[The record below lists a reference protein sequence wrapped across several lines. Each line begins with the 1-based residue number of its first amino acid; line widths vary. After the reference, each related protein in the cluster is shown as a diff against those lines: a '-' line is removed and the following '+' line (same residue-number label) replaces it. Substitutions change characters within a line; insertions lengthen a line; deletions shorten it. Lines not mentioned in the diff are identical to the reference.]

1 MRTVVYISLFALI
14 FTQCQKPDPIGTR
27 WSEAKAWEWQKEQG
41 WMAGAN
47 FNPSTAIN
55 QLEFFQESTFD
66 RETIDR
72 ELAWSAELGMKI
84 HRVYLHNLL
93 WDQDSLGFLSRVD
106 EFLTLANKHNI
117 KTMLVLLDDVWHP
130 IPKLGTQPDPIPFV
144 HNSGWVQAAGAAIL
158 GDSLRH
164 HELKNYIKGVMG
176 RFANDTRVVAWDL
189 YNEPDNVAN
198 QPGRAEIEIKDKY
211 TFAFSLL
218 KKVMRWAREVNP
230 SQPLTVGL
238 WQGNH
243 KLWGTPGALR
253 PLERFMVE
261 NSDVISFHA
270 YDEPEIVK
278 EKIVELKK
286 YNRPLLCTEY
296 MARTNGSTFEK
307 ILPILKENQIHAINW
322 GFVSGKT
329 NTIFPW
335 SSWNTPFDSIPKIW
349 FHDVYRTDKTP
360 FSEQEI
366 EFLKQELLP

>member
-144 HNSGWVQAAGAAIL
+144 HNSGWVQAPGAAIL

-189 YNEPDNVAN
+189 YNEHDNVAN

>member
-1 MRTVVYISLFALI
+1 
-14 FTQCQKPDPIGTR
+14 
-27 WSEAKAWEWQKEQG
+27 
-41 WMAGAN
+41 
-47 FNPSTAIN
+47 
-55 QLEFFQESTFD
+55 
-66 RETIDR
+66 
-72 ELAWSAELGMKI
+72 
-84 HRVYLHNLL
+84 
-93 WDQDSLGFLSRVD
+93 
-106 EFLTLANKHNI
+106 
-117 KTMLVLLDDVWHP
+117 
-130 IPKLGTQPDPIPFV
+130 
-144 HNSGWVQAAGAAIL
+144 
-158 GDSLRH
+158 
-164 HELKNYIKGVMG
+164 
-176 RFANDTRVVAWDL
+176 
-189 YNEPDNVAN
+189 
-198 QPGRAEIEIKDKY
+198 
-211 TFAFSLL
+211 
-218 KKVMRWAREVNP
+218 MRWAREVNP

-335 SSWNTPFDSIPKIW
+335 SSWNTPFASIPKIW

>member
-66 RETIDR
+66 RETIDS

-144 HNSGWVQAAGAAIL
+144 HNSGWVQAPGAAIL

>member
-144 HNSGWVQAAGAAIL
+144 HNSGWVQAPGAAIL

-164 HELKNYIKGVMG
+164 HELKNYIKGVIG

>member
-144 HNSGWVQAAGAAIL
+144 HNSGWVQAPGAAIL

-189 YNEPDNVAN
+189 YN
-198 QPGRAEIEIKDKY
+198 
-211 TFAFSLL
+211 
-218 KKVMRWAREVNP
+218 
-230 SQPLTVGL
+230 
-238 WQGNH
+238 
-243 KLWGTPGALR
+243 
-253 PLERFMVE
+253 
-261 NSDVISFHA
+261 
-270 YDEPEIVK
+270 
-278 EKIVELKK
+278 
-286 YNRPLLCTEY
+286 
-296 MARTNGSTFEK
+296 
-307 ILPILKENQIHAINW
+307 
-322 GFVSGKT
+322 
-329 NTIFPW
+329 
-335 SSWNTPFDSIPKIW
+335 
-349 FHDVYRTDKTP
+349 
-360 FSEQEI
+360 
-366 EFLKQELLP
+366 

>member
-1 MRTVVYISLFALI
+1 MRTVVYISLFGLI

-144 HNSGWVQAAGAAIL
+144 HNSGWVQAPGAAIL

>member
-144 HNSGWVQAAGAAIL
+144 HNSGWVQAPGAAIL

-243 KLWGTPGALR
+243 QLWGTPGALR

-261 NSDVISFHA
+261 NPDVISFHA